1 MIPSPLVSIPGLPAL
16 PMIYKISYALNSIHL
31 PYSGE

>member
-1 MIPSPLVSIPGLPAL
+1 MIPSPLVSIPGLSTL
-16 PMIYKISYALNSIHL
+16 PIIYKISYALNSIHL